1 MAGVLGVATPAR
13 ADALCGGAA
22 LPSGFAITNGI
33 PHMLST
39 PYPDNTQYNPTSIS
53 IFIGEALEQTT
64 ITQSQRVCLAVF
76 GGNALVKGSVLRTVS
91 ASGATARLYPFGFA
105 FSANPGTP
113 TLKPGWFSGLAQG
126 AALGALMRL
135 EDATSDATWHGFAAQ
150 TFESFTLTPAEGGVV
165 STIDGLTWLQEYPTT
180 PPSFVLNGNNEA
192 WLAVNLWA
200 KRTSDPRAVSLAQDV
215 LHSIDVSLPRY
226 QVPFNMGMAQSYDML
241 RGYGTAYVKAIATG
255 SLTVSSARVVKTDGT
270 TFATVPVVAGALTA
284 SGPSVVTNGS
294 LPVAAGTALPSGWR
308 RITTT
313 STSSVRSLAESG
325 NGYVRTTSSGKGW
338 EAWGQ
343 DIPAT
348 RLVPGQ
354 SYRLTFRARLTV
366 PAGKNGTSGRVT
378 VAAVCSSG
386 LATLFD
392 YGALRGKAW
401 SSFDFMVTMPKTA
414 GCAMRLLFYQ
424 EDWHVVGSSLDV
436 DDVSV
441 ETPPLISGG
450 VKVPLPLSVI
460 EEPSPLIEVTYTGSG
475 WLGAWF
481 AGHWYRLAY
490 LPAATKGTVRAALPA
505 RFQGRNVNLGYD
517 ELHVREMYLIYQ
529 ATGDATAKTYGVA
542 WQPMAPSYMALN
554 FATPPSP
561 GSASAL
567 QTPLGAMTPG
577 ALPVV
582 PQPGFPAGET
592 VLPPYLGP
600 PPGH

>member
-1 MAGVLGVATPAR
+1 M
-13 ADALCGGAA
+13 
-22 LPSGFAITNGI
+22 PSAW
-33 PHMLST
+33 
-39 PYPDNTQYNPTSIS
+39 
-53 IFIGEALEQTT
+53 
-64 ITQSQRVCLAVF
+64 R
-76 GGNALVKGSVLRTVS
+76 RT
-91 ASGATARLYPFGFA
+91 L
-105 FSANPGTP
+105 
-113 TLKPGWFSGLAQG
+113 
-126 AALGALMRL
+126 
-135 EDATSDATWHGFAAQ
+135 
-150 TFESFTLTPAEGGVV
+150 
-165 STIDGLTWLQEYPTT
+165 
-180 PPSFVLNGNNEA
+180 
-192 WLAVNLWA
+192 
-200 KRTSDPRAVSLAQDV
+200 

-424 EDWHVVGSSLDV
+424 DDWHVVGSSLDV

-460 EEPSPLIEVTYTGSG
+460 EEPSPLVEVTYT
-475 WLGAWF
+475 
-481 AGHWYRLAY
+481 R
-490 LPAATKGTVRAALPA
+490 
-505 RFQGRNVNLGYD
+505 
-517 ELHVREMYLIYQ
+517 
-529 ATGDATAKTYGVA
+529 
-542 WQPMAPSYMALN
+542 
-554 FATPPSP
+554 
-561 GSASAL
+561 
-567 QTPLGAMTPG
+567 
-577 ALPVV
+577 
-582 PQPGFPAGET
+582 
-592 VLPPYLGP
+592 
-600 PPGH
+600 